1 MSTSVTNVAAG
12 PPPVLANM
20 GFTVLGIVFFCVG
33 IGIACIT
40 AFKTM
45 ESYRKSGETLS
56 AKAFMELVV
65 GASLTAVF
73 MGGGIYALIRFG
85 GAMFGQIGI
94 G

>member
-1 MSTSVTNVAAG
+1 MNSSVTNLAVG

-33 IGIACIT
+33 IGIACVT

-45 ESYRKSGETLS
+45 ESYRKSQETLS
-56 AKAFMELVV
+56 ARAFMELVV
-65 GASLTAVF
+65 GASLAAVF
-73 MGGGIYALIRFG
+73 LGSGIFALIRFG